1 MKLYW
6 ALLLAFPVAA
16 ANVPNRYIVELST
29 EPVARVAR
37 RARLIHSPAAERHR
51 GRVRA
56 EQSSARAQIQQAE
69 GAVMGAIENVGNA
82 LVVQID
88 DAKAGRLAALPG
100 VRKVYP
106 VREFHMMLD
115 HALPLHHVPEAWTQV
130 GIANAGAGVRI
141 AIIDS
146 GVDIA
151 HPGFQDAGFT
161 APDGFPRG
169 DPNYTNNKVI
179 VARSYV
185 DRLPNRDPDLSPADH
200 VGHGTATAMTA
211 AGVQNTGPLAIV
223 SGVAPRAYIGSYK
236 VFGTPSVNRG
246 TTEDVVMTALDDA
259 VADGMGVINLSLGT
273 DVAVRLADD
282 PEMQAIERIAS
293 LGIVVVC
300 AAGNNGS
307 DAMTIG
313 SPAAAPSAISV
324 GATANDRIFT
334 SRVLAGDRQFRAVPG
349 AA

>member
-1 MKLYW
+1 MIREMKLYW
-6 ALLLAFPVAA
+6 ALFLAIPLGA

-29 EPVARVAR
+29 EPVSRVAG

-69 GAVMGAIENVGNA
+69 GTVMGAIENVGNA

-146 GVDIA
+146 GVDIG

-169 DPNYTNNKVI
+169 HPNYTNHKVI

-185 DRLPNRDPDLSPADH
+185 DRLPNRDPDLAPADH
-200 VGHGTATAMTA
+200 VGHGTATAMAA

-223 SGVAPRAYIGSYK
+223 TGVAPRAYIGSYK
-236 VFGTPSVNRG
+236 VFGTPSANGG
-246 TTEDVVMTALDDA
+246 TTEDAGMRAIDDA
-259 VADGMGVINLSLGT
+259 VADGMDIINLSLGT
-273 DVAVRLADD
+273 DVAMRVSDD
-282 PEMQAIERIAS
+282 PQMQSVENAAA

-307 DAMTIG
+307 DPMTTG
-313 SPAAAPSAISV
+313 SPA
-324 GATANDRIFT
+324 
-334 SRVLAGDRQFRAVPG
+334 
-349 AA
+349 